1 MPFPMGMDLHGDG
14 PPWQQSSMGMDLY
27 GSSPPWGWTAMGSAH
42 ASDLVLAMRKA
53 PGALHI
59 NGQPGRAAPA
69 KSSLLPVFAPQQA
82 V

>member
-1 MPFPMGMDLHGDG
+1 MGI
-14 PPWQQSSMGMDLY
+14 DLY

-82 V
+82 GRADLEYTARLYLIEK